1 MVFWVLEC
9 RGVGGVGVEAG
20 DNLVAGEFAGCRIM
34 PVVSLDEDGK
44 RRDKKRTHQGKQNC
58 L

>member
-1 MVFWVLEC
+1 MVFRVLEC

-34 PVVSLDEDGK
+34 VSLDEDGK
-44 RRDKKRTHQGKQNC
+44 RR
-58 L
+58 